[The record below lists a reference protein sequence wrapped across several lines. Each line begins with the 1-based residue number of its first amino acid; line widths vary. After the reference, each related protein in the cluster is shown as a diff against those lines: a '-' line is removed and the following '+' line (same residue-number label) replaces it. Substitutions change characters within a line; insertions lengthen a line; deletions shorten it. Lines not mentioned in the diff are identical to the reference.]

1 MQKISLIAALPYLS
15 RKKYKMSEPKLSFP
29 HTLMPTDLQVQ
40 QGIIFCRSEF
50 SIDRCCKIFILYPGP
65 FQFMSLFLRTQT
77 FSAFY
82 SLSQVSTL
90 HAFDLLQNR
99 SRALPEDI
107 NSALGTAPVY
117 TYLVHLFP
125 AYLFFY
131 VGLVV
136 SMYGVNAGTQTG
148 DPSIIYK
155 YQSTTI
161 RRYDW
166 DGMLYRKTDSGGN
179 EGSCSYPVLNFR
191 TR

>member
-50 SIDRCCKIFILYPGP
+50 SIDRCCKIFILYPGR

-77 FSAFY
+77 LSAFY

-107 NSALGTAPVY
+107 NLALVQFIHTWSIFFPPTYFFMQGWQLVCMGLMQGLRLGT
-117 TYLVHLFP
+117 H
-125 AYLFFY
+125 
-131 VGLVV
+131 
-136 SMYGVNAGTQTG
+136 Q
-148 DPSIIYK
+148 
-155 YQSTTI
+155 
-161 RRYDW
+161 
-166 DGMLYRKTDSGGN
+166 
-179 EGSCSYPVLNFR
+179 
-191 TR
+191 